1 MIKNVIFD
9 CGNVLI
15 NYDEHYICSFFA
27 DNEEDIGIL
36 AKIAMSRKYWDAFD
50 AGTLDTE
57 VYKKEVKNEI
67 PERLFAAACGICD
80 KWTSHCPPVEGMREL
95 VREIKGKGTP
105 LYLLSNFNQRLRAE
119 TDIVFPELN
128 IFDGL
133 VISGEIGM
141 VKPNEEIY
149 RYLLNKYS
157 LVPEECIFIDD
168 NKNNIAACEKIGIN
182 GYLFDGDVK
191 KLREYL
197 LVNGI
202 IE

>member
-27 DNEEDIGIL
+27 DNEEDIDTL
-36 AKIAMSRKYWDAFD
+36 ANVAMSRKYWDAFD
-50 AGTLDTE
+50 AGTLTPEIYKQE
-57 VYKKEVKNEI
+57 VKKEL
-67 PERLFAAACGICD
+67 PERLFVAACGICD
-80 KWTSHCPPVEGMREL
+80 EWTSHCPPIEGITEL
-95 VREIKGKGTP
+95 VSEIKKNGKS
-105 LYLLSNFNQRLRAE
+105 LYLLSNFNQRLRGE
-119 TDIVFPELN
+119 FDIFPVLKL
-128 IFDGL
+128 FDGL

-149 RYLLNKYS
+149 RYILDKYA

-182 GYLFDGDVK
+182 GYLFDGDAK

-197 LVNGI
+197 LKNGI

>member
-1 MIKNVIFD
+1 MIKNIIFD

-15 NYDEHYICSFFA
+15 SYDEHYIASFFV
-27 DNEEDIGIL
+27 DDENDIDLL
-36 AKIAMSRKYWDAFD
+36 ARVAMARKYWDAFD
-50 AGTLDTE
+50 AGALEPET
-57 VYKKEVKNEI
+57 YKKEVKKEL

-80 KWTSHCPPVEGMREL
+80 KWTSHCPPIDGMREL
-95 VREIKGKGTP
+95 ARDINAKGTP
-105 LYLLSNFNQRLRAE
+105 LYLLSNFNQRLRE
-119 TDIVFPELN
+119 EIDIVFPELALFN
-128 IFDGL
+128 GL

-149 RYLLNKYS
+149 RYILDKYS